1 MTATPPMPSH
11 SERAILGCVMIHPNA
26 METIA
31 VRASDFSDERHVY
44 TWQLMTARHGRGL
57 PLDMCSI
64 VEGLEDEQEIAKV
77 GGLAYV
83 SSHGDVACVEK
94 NLAYQIRQMKERTR
108 RINLI
113 NELNQ
118 CAVVLADGAA
128 TSIETATRIS
138 NSAAGVLTDT
148 DMSVSR
154 RLRLQHEAL
163 MDEATGKREVYI
175 RTGIPSWDYHS
186 LFGGLSTEG
195 VTLILGASGMGKTT
209 LLNRY
214 VLGLLSIGTPVYLH
228 GSETSEDRRLRDLT
242 FSLAGVDGRAWAQL
256 TRGLSELKAKGE
268 YDLEVYRE
276 VENMV
281 ERLERAQRWLE
292 DKPLHITGAGLCV
305 EQISAYAKR
314 LHRQSP
320 RMVVV
325 VDYLQD
331 IADTIAP
338 GVKVGDRIQ
347 QVSHKSGQLKNL
359 AAYIRRP
366 VVVGAQVSG
375 EKGGPGNDPRPELW
389 DVQWSSTAH
398 QDAEEVY
405 ALFRADYYRERDPS
419 TRIQGEHGVVEVIA
433 RKRRTGRL
441 ATLSL
446 DWDGPTKWIGER
458 LTL

>member
-11 SERAILGCVMIHPNA
+11 SERAILGCVMIHPST
-26 METIA
+26 MDTISI
-31 VRASDFSDERHVY
+31 RAADFSDERHMH
-44 TWQLMTARHGRGL
+44 TWQIMTARHSAGL
-57 PLDMCSI
+57 PNDMCSI
-64 VEGLEDEQEIAKV
+64 AESLGDKGDVARV
-77 GGLAYV
+77 GGLGYL
-83 SSHGDVACVEK
+83 SSHGDVACIAA
-94 NLAYQIRQMKERTR
+94 NIPHQTRQMRERTR

-113 NELNQ
+113 NELNM
-118 CAVVLADGAA
+118 CSATLADGAA

-138 NSAAGVLTDT
+138 NSAAGVLINT

-154 RLRLQHEAL
+154 RLRIQHEHL

-276 VENMV
+276 VEGMV
-281 ERLERAQRWLE
+281 ERLEQAQAWLE

-305 EQISAYAKR
+305 EQVTAYAKR
-314 LHRQSP
+314 LHRQHP

-331 IADTIAP
+331 IGDTIAP

-375 EKGGPGNDPRPELW
+375 EKGGPGLDPRPELW

-441 ATLSL
+441 ATLEL
-446 DWDGPTKWIGER
+446 QWDGPTKWIGER
-458 LTL
+458 LSL